1 MKGFDELNG
10 TDFAVLDAIRR
21 SESSDRSILET
32 YSGLSWPTVKKVY
45 LQLQESGNIR
55 KDSDIKNDEE
65 AIVCNQGYF
74 LGVSVGTREIKAV
87 FCDAQFNMLSHMEM
101 QKMSSC
107 FSMNKVKY
115 LIDKSQQYK
124 ISKGRTV
131 EPNEL
136 YFCFE
141 SSSLQDVISDVI
153 TEIIEAYFEL
163 DDDTQKLLGI
173 GLAFPGIVDS
183 QKEQIIACPNIPS
196 LNGKELRGILK
207 HDLYNSLKKYKIP
220 IYIEHNAKVN
230 FINEKELLYKDH
242 SESSVAFK
250 ENVLCLYM
258 GTGISLGGCI
268 NGTLITGSTNSFGE
282 IGHTGVI
289 NFAKEM
295 KKDEIDDHDV
305 CPFCHQK
312 CVEWLIRKDVFD
324 AVSIKTYR
332 ENSTAK
338 KLKNLS
344 PEKYKKL
351 TQYLGYLLNIII
363 NVFNPDVLIL
373 SGRIFDNIS
382 ALRGDIEAL
391 KSSHTLSLSGSNCKI
406 ILGNGGQYGIARGA
420 ALNTYM
426 KHYTYKD
433 KAIQWPTTEN
443 RL

>member
-141 SSSLQDVISDVI
+141 S
-153 TEIIEAYFEL
+153 Y
-163 DDDTQKLLGI
+163 
-173 GLAFPGIVDS
+173 
-183 QKEQIIACPNIPS
+183 
-196 LNGKELRGILK
+196 
-207 HDLYNSLKKYKIP
+207 
-220 IYIEHNAKVN
+220 
-230 FINEKELLYKDH
+230 LYK
-242 SESSVAFK
+242 
-250 ENVLCLYM
+250 M
-258 GTGISLGGCI
+258 
-268 NGTLITGSTNSFGE
+268 
-282 IGHTGVI
+282 
-289 NFAKEM
+289 
-295 KKDEIDDHDV
+295 
-305 CPFCHQK
+305 
-312 CVEWLIRKDVFD
+312 
-324 AVSIKTYR
+324 
-332 ENSTAK
+332 
-338 KLKNLS
+338 
-344 PEKYKKL
+344 
-351 TQYLGYLLNIII
+351 
-363 NVFNPDVLIL
+363 
-373 SGRIFDNIS
+373 
-382 ALRGDIEAL
+382 
-391 KSSHTLSLSGSNCKI
+391 
-406 ILGNGGQYGIARGA
+406 
-420 ALNTYM
+420 
-426 KHYTYKD
+426 
-433 KAIQWPTTEN
+433 
-443 RL
+443 